1 MGGITNAADRSTTSK
16 TCNNPGVKVDNT
28 CKVSVLNSA
37 TNKLVGVANIG
48 KIPTN
53 VSSSISQGSQPL
65 LQSGIKKASI
75 EIFVQNPPQLP
86 PRNSVLKQAS
96 VQNPP
101 QLPPRNSVL
110 KQASV
115 QNPPQLPPRNSVLKQ
130 ASVQNPPQ
138 LPPRNSVLKQ
148 ASVQNPPQLPPRNS
162 VHTQASV
169 QNTPQPASPGAE
181 DTWKPELKREV
192 LLQPETKVTSNPKS
206 HVSKN
211 ATIQAENVAKVKND
225 VVKKKNDVPEKKP
238 LKNKILHFFHIHRS
252 KNALLNVE
260 QRKALAYE
268 NRDSINNGVRNIL
281 ALDKPKDNG
290 STRLEEF
297 GVFREAHSGANNTK
311 RYFQQTIKKMDDKG
325 NKDLLGNR
333 DDVVAFF
340 NIFKYAINQAYSE
353 MKSGQNKEAA
363 EGAFKE
369 MLSLLDSMKQHFA
382 HVGKSGYNFDNVA
395 RVMFM
400 DIPDVLT
407 HLNLSMPT
415 VTLPE

>member
-16 TCNNPGVKVDNT
+16 TYNNPGVKVDNT

-101 QLPPRNSVL
+101 QLPPRNSV
-110 KQASV
+110 
-115 QNPPQLPPRNSVLKQ
+115 
-130 ASVQNPPQ
+130 
-138 LPPRNSVLKQ
+138 
-148 ASVQNPPQLPPRNS
+148 
-162 VHTQASV
+162 HTQASV

-211 ATIQAENVAKVKND
+211 ATIQAENVAMVKND

-281 ALDKPKDNG
+281 ALDEPKDNG

-297 GVFREAHSGANNTK
+297 GVFREAHSGANNTQ
-311 RYFQQTIKKMDDKG
+311 RYFQQTIKKMDKG

-353 MKSGQNKEAA
+353 MKSGQDKETAKD
-363 EGAFKE
+363 AFNE
-369 MLSLLDSMKQHFA
+369 MVSLLGSMQQHFA
-382 HVGKSGYNFDNVA
+382 NADKNTYNFNNVA
-395 RVMFM
+395 QVMFRDM
-400 DIPDVLT
+400 PEVLS
-407 HLNLSMPT
+407 HLNLEKPT
-415 VTLPE
+415 FNLPDSQ

>member
-75 EIFVQNPPQLP
+75 EIF
-86 PRNSVLKQAS
+86 
-96 VQNPP
+96 
-101 QLPPRNSVL
+101 
-110 KQASV
+110 
-115 QNPPQLPPRNSVLKQ
+115 
-130 ASVQNPPQ
+130 
-138 LPPRNSVLKQ
+138 
-148 ASVQNPPQLPPRNS
+148 VQNPPQLPPRNS

>member
-16 TCNNPGVKVDNT
+16 TYNNPGVKVDNT

-75 EIFVQNPPQLP
+75 EIF
-86 PRNSVLKQAS
+86 
-96 VQNPP
+96 
-101 QLPPRNSVL
+101 
-110 KQASV
+110 
-115 QNPPQLPPRNSVLKQ
+115 
-130 ASVQNPPQ
+130 VQNPPQ

-225 VVKKKNDVPEKKP
+225 VVKKKMMFQKKNH
-238 LKNKILHFFHIHRS
+238 LRIKFFI
-252 KNALLNVE
+252 
-260 QRKALAYE
+260 
-268 NRDSINNGVRNIL
+268 
-281 ALDKPKDNG
+281 
-290 STRLEEF
+290 
-297 GVFREAHSGANNTK
+297 
-311 RYFQQTIKKMDDKG
+311 
-325 NKDLLGNR
+325 
-333 DDVVAFF
+333 FF
-340 NIFKYAINQAYSE
+340 IFT
-353 MKSGQNKEAA
+353 AA
-363 EGAFKE
+363 
-369 MLSLLDSMKQHFA
+369 
-382 HVGKSGYNFDNVA
+382 
-395 RVMFM
+395 R
-400 DIPDVLT
+400 
-407 HLNLSMPT
+407 MPC
-415 VTLPE
+415 